1 MTGSLLGIMAECY
14 TMAGFSARVA
24 NLPGVFMK
32 AFFDYLPVLV
42 FFAVYFLTGQN
53 LMQATWGILIASSL
67 QVVLGRLILKR
78 FDQLHLLIFFI
89 TLVFGG
95 LTVAFQDESFIKWR
109 HTISSLTLATIL
121 FVGHFFERNFIE
133 RLVNT
138 FSKRALGF
146 SLTLRPI
153 DWRIIN
159 LACVIYFIAVALL
172 NLYIAFNFSTRFW
185 VNFSLFGFG
194 GIQLVFFALIM
205 LFIYKRLPEEDRQR
219 LHQSQQGAAQGHAT
233 QGNHH
238 EDN

>member
-1 MTGSLLGIMAECY
+1 MLYHG
-14 TMAGFSARVA
+14 RVLCEGA
-24 NLPGVFMK
+24 SGAFMK
-32 AFFDYLPVLV
+32 AFFDYLPILV

-53 LMQATWGILIASSL
+53 LMQATWGILIASTL
-67 QVVLGRLILKR
+67 QVILGRLIFKR

-95 LTVAFQDESFIKWR
+95 LAVAFQDETFIKWR
-109 HTISSLTLATIL
+109 HTISSLTLAAIL
-121 FVGHFFERNFIE
+121 FTGHFFEHNFIE
-133 RLVNT
+133 RLINT

-146 SLTLRPI
+146 VLNLRAV

-194 GIQLVFFALIM
+194 GIQLVFFALVM
-205 LFIYKRLPEEDRQR
+205 MFIYKRLPEEDRQR
-219 LHQSQQGAAQGHAT
+219 LHHPP
-233 QGNHH
+233 GNTPQESISHEKGR